1 MNKLFALLVAA
12 LILFGAVMAQQT
24 PAGTNI
30 SNQASASY
38 IDSAGQPRTT
48 TSNQVIT
55 VVQQVYSFTITP
67 NGTET
72 DPPPPG
78 PGQIKT
84 ALPGGQV
91 IFNYVVTNTGNG
103 TDTINLSTALGT
115 SHNFN
120 LLNPNIYLDTN
131 CNGNLDAGET
141 TPITSVTLGMGQQ
154 ACVIVTATIP
164 TNTSGYGN
172 LNLVGTSQAGTP
184 SDPTDDVVDND
195 NWARAVASN
204 QATLT
209 AFKSASPTGPVTPG
223 STITYTISGSN
234 TGGSAASG
242 VSVTGLN
249 GTGILISDTIPTG
262 LEVSTMPT
270 GSAGAGTGTTTTVQM
285 VFSTDGTTWAA
296 LNTSNLPL
304 TGNGTIAVGMFISGG
319 SGAFF
324 PQTASYTFSF
334 QAKVPDSAPAGTNY
348 SNTATVR
355 FDANGDGDADD
366 PGETVTTNTTT
377 NTVAAAYN
385 VAVGPFEHPTG
396 ALTGTGP
403 YTVGGYTITRSGDQ
417 QTIAS
422 VNSGTTVI
430 FRHTL
435 RNTGNTADSF
445 TLSFSGAPT
454 GWACSLVADDLTT
467 PISGPVGPLAANAP
481 NSDFNF
487 ALKCQVPATYPS
499 STATI
504 TITATSVNDPSKSDT
519 TTDVVSAVA
528 DGFRFDLYG
537 DLTAPYQ
544 ASKTS
549 DGEDNTSDDPDDTSP
564 FRPTIPSTP
573 ANPGT
578 SVTYRLRIDNL
589 NPNNQADNYLLLV
602 RPLQNFP
609 GQVDSVLFYADAD
622 DDGIPDGA
630 PISNTGL
637 VNSGDTFKYLAVVT
651 LKANAAPVSVGF
663 NFEAK
668 STASTSEGLD
678 WVYAQIDV
686 NLVAQVTLDPDRSG
700 TVTSPGTIQYTH
712 TLTNNSNTPLSCYVG
727 GNGGSYGWT
736 YQYSTDGTNWYGA
749 LGNVSVGVD
758 PNTRT
763 QTIYVRVLVPA
774 GEPIGRTD
782 VNTVQARCFVTY
794 PSNPLATNPDAQ
806 DTATETT
813 TVVGGDLR
821 LTKSAVSYIGN
832 TSNVRHPT
840 GATAYPGD
848 EIEYTIV
855 AENIGTGNLTQVVIA
870 DPLPSYT
877 TFVSVSAS
885 ATGFPTGSVIFYST
899 DGTNW
904 SATPPASVP
913 TGGTVYV
920 AVNTS
925 DIDGP
930 NQITNADT
938 MPPGAKITI
947 TFRVQVQ

>member
-38 IDSAGQPRTT
+38 IDSAGQPRIT

-103 TDTINLSTALGT
+103 TDTINLSTVLGT

-120 LLNPNIYLDTN
+120 LQNPTIYLDAN

-141 TPITSVTLGMGQQ
+141 TPIPSVTLGIGQQ
-154 ACVIVTATIP
+154 ACVIVTATVP
-164 TNTSGYGN
+164 STGVTSGQYGN

-195 NWARAVASN
+195 NWARAVVST
-204 QATLT
+204 QAILT
-209 AFKSASPTGPVTPG
+209 AFKSASPTGPVAPG

-242 VSVTGLN
+242 VSVTGL
-249 GTGILISDTIPTG
+249 GTGILISDTIPNG
-262 LEVSTMPT
+262 LVVSAMPT
-270 GSAGAGTGTTTTVQM
+270 GSAGAGTVQI
-285 VFSTDGTTWAA
+285 VYYNGTTWAS
-296 LNTSNLPL
+296 LNPGDLPL
-304 TGNGTIAVGMFISGG
+304 TGNGTIAVGMFISG

-334 QAKVPDSAPAGTNY
+334 QATVPASPAGTNY
-348 SNTATVR
+348 PNTATVQYN
-355 FDANGDGDADD
+355 DGTANQ
-366 PGETVTTNTTT
+366 TTTSNTTN

-385 VAVGPFEHPTG
+385 VAVGPYEYPTG
-396 ALTGTGP
+396 APTGS
-403 YTVGGYTITRSGDQ
+403 YTVGGYTVDRSGDQ

-435 RNTGNTADSF
+435 KNTSNTATADSF
-445 TLSFSGAPT
+445 TLSFSNVPT
-454 GWACSLVADDLTT
+454 GGWVCSLVADDLTT
-467 PISGPVGPLAANAP
+467 PISGPVGPVAAGGTL
-481 NSDFNF
+481 DF
-487 ALKCQVPATYPS
+487 ALKCQVPATYTS
-499 STATI
+499 NTAATI
-504 TITATSVNDPSKSDT
+504 TITATSVGDPSKSDT

-537 DLTAPYQ
+537 GRTAPYDVGKMPSSPPSTDPYQ
-544 ASKTS
+544 DTS
-549 DGEDNTSDDPDDTSP
+549 DGNSTT
-564 FRPTIPSTP
+564 RPSIPTTN
-573 ANPGT
+573 ANPGA
-578 SVTYRLRIDNL
+578 SVTYRLRVENR

-602 RPLQNFP
+602 QPVQNFV
-609 GQVDSVLFYADAD
+609 QEVDSVLFYADAN

-637 VNSGDTFKYLAVVT
+637 VNFGDTFKYLAVVT
-651 LKANAAPVSVGF
+651 LKANAAPVFVGF
-663 NFEAK
+663 NFAAQ

-749 LGNVSVGVD
+749 LGNLPVGA
-758 PNTRT
+758 NGGT

-782 VNTVQARCFVTY
+782 VNTVQARCFVNY
-794 PSNPLATNPDAQ
+794 PTDPLNTTPNAQ

-813 TVVGGDLR
+813 TIVGGDLR
-821 LTKSAVSYIGN
+821 LTKSAKTYVLNS
-832 TSNVRHPT
+832 TTVRDAT
-840 GATAYPGD
+840 GATALPGD
-848 EIEYTIV
+848 EIEYTV
-855 AENIGTGNLTQVVIA
+855 EARNIGTGNLKQVVIT

-899 DGTNW
+899 DGTTW
-904 SATPPASVP
+904 STTPPASVP

-925 DIDGP
+925 DVDGP

-947 TFRVQVQ
+947 TFRVRVQ

>member
-67 NGTET
+67 NGNNENS
-72 DPPPPG
+72 
-78 PGQIKT
+78 PGQTKT

-103 TDTINLSTALGT
+103 TDTINLSTVLGT

-120 LLNPNIYLDTN
+120 LLNPTIYLDAN

-164 TNTSGYGN
+164 LNATSGQYGN
-172 LNLVGTSQAGTP
+172 LNLVGTSAGSLSVT
-184 SDPTDDVVDND
+184 DND
-195 NWARAVASN
+195 NWARAVVST
-204 QATLT
+204 QAILT

-242 VSVTGLN
+242 VSVSGLTGS
-249 GTGILISDTIPTG
+249 GILIRDTIPNG
-262 LEVSTMPT
+262 LVVSAMPT
-270 GSAGAGTGTTTTVQM
+270 GSAGAGTVQM
-285 VFSTDGTTWAA
+285 VFSTDGTTWAP
-296 LNTSNLPL
+296 LTSGNLPL
-304 TGNGTIAVGMFISGG
+304 TGNGTIAVGMFISG

-334 QAKVPDSAPAGTNY
+334 QATVPASAPAGTNY
-348 SNTATVR
+348 PNTATVTYN
-355 FDANGDGDADD
+355 DGTANQ
-366 PGETVTTNTTT
+366 TTTSNTTT

-385 VAVGPFEHPTG
+385 VAVGPFGFPQG
-396 ALTGTGP
+396 SATGT
-403 YTVGGYTITRSGDQ
+403 YTVGGYTVNRSGDQ
-417 QTIAS
+417 QTITS

-435 RNTGNTADSF
+435 RNTGNTLDSF

-467 PISGPVGPLAANAP
+467 PISGPVGPLAAN
-481 NSDFNF
+481 SDFNF
-487 ALKCQVPATYPS
+487 ALKCQVPATYTS
-499 STATI
+499 STAATI
-504 TITATSVNDPSKSDT
+504 TITATSVGDPSKSDT

-537 DLTAPYQ
+537 GLTAPYQ
-544 ASKTS
+544 VGKTPDS
-549 DGEDNTSDDPDDTSP
+549 LQHTSDDTSMT
-564 FRPTIPSTP
+564 RPSIPTTT
-573 ANPGT
+573 ANPGA
-578 SVTYRLRIDNL
+578 SVTYRLRVENL

-602 RPLQNFP
+602 QPVQNF
-609 GQVDSVLFYADAD
+609 GQVDSVLFYADAN

-630 PISNTGL
+630 PISNTGP
-637 VNSGDTFKYLAVVT
+637 VNFGATFTYLAVVT

-663 NFEAK
+663 NLAAQ
-668 STASTSEGLD
+668 STASTSEGID

-686 NLVAQVTLDPDRSG
+686 NLVAQVTLSPDRSG

-712 TLTNNSNTPLSCYVG
+712 TLTNNSNTGATCSING
-727 GNGGSYGWT
+727 DGGSFGWT
-736 YQYSTDGTNWYGA
+736 YQYSLDGSTWSSSLSG
-749 LGNVSVGVD
+749 VSVAANGD
-758 PNTRT
+758 S
-763 QTIYVRVLVPA
+763 QIIYVRALVPA
-774 GEPIGRTD
+774 GQPIGRTD
-782 VNTVQARCFVTY
+782 VNTVTANCTVG
-794 PSNPLATNPDAQ
+794 SATATA
-806 DTATETT
+806 TATETT
-813 TVVGGDLR
+813 TVVGGELR
-821 LTKSAVSYIGN
+821 LTKSAVSYVGSSN
-832 TSNVRHPT
+832 TVRDANA
-840 GATAYPGD
+840 ATALPGD
-848 EIEYTIV
+848 VIEYTVI
-855 AENIGTGNLTQVVIA
+855 ASNIGTGNLTQVVIT

-877 TFVSVSAS
+877 NFVSVSATIS
-885 ATGFPTGSVIFYST
+885 GF
-899 DGTNW
+899 
-904 SATPPASVP
+904 
-913 TGGTVYV
+913 TGGTVLYSTNGTTWSATAPTTLSAGSSIYV
-920 AVNTS
+920 AVDTNGDGNITS
-925 DIDGP
+925 
-930 NQITNADT
+930 ADV
-938 MPPGAKITI
+938 MPPSATITI

>member
-38 IDSAGQPRTT
+38 IDSAGQPRIT

-67 NGTET
+67 NGNNENS
-72 DPPPPG
+72 
-78 PGQIKT
+78 PGQTKT

-103 TDTINLSTALGT
+103 TDTINLSTVLGT

-120 LLNPNIYLDTN
+120 LLNPTIYLDAN

-164 TNTSGYGN
+164 LNATSGQYGN
-172 LNLVGTSQAGTP
+172 LNLVGTSAGSLSVT
-184 SDPTDDVVDND
+184 DND
-195 NWARAVASN
+195 NWARAVVST
-204 QATLT
+204 QAILT

-242 VSVTGLN
+242 VSVSGLTGS
-249 GTGILISDTIPTG
+249 GILIRDTIPNG
-262 LEVSTMPT
+262 LVVSAMPT
-270 GSAGAGTGTTTTVQM
+270 GSAGAGTVQM
-285 VFSTDGTTWAA
+285 VFSTDGTTWAP
-296 LNTSNLPL
+296 LTSGNLPL
-304 TGNGTIAVGMFISGG
+304 TGNGTIAVGMFISG

-334 QAKVPDSAPAGTNY
+334 QATVPASPAGTNY
-348 SNTATVR
+348 PNTATVTYN
-355 FDANGDGDADD
+355 DGTANQ
-366 PGETVTTNTTT
+366 TTTSNTTT

-385 VAVGPFEHPTG
+385 VAVGPFGFPQG
-396 ALTGTGP
+396 SATGT
-403 YTVGGYTITRSGDQ
+403 YTVGGYTVNRSGDQ
-417 QTIAS
+417 QTITS

-435 RNTGNTADSF
+435 RNTGNTLDSF

-467 PISGPVGPLAANAP
+467 PISGPVGPLAAN
-481 NSDFNF
+481 SDFNF
-487 ALKCQVPATYPS
+487 ALKCQVPATYTS
-499 STATI
+499 STAATI
-504 TITATSVNDPSKSDT
+504 TITATSVGDPSKSDT

-537 DLTAPYQ
+537 GLTAPYQ
-544 ASKTS
+544 VGKTPDS
-549 DGEDNTSDDPDDTSP
+549 LQHTSDDTSMT
-564 FRPTIPSTP
+564 RPSIPTTT
-573 ANPGT
+573 ANPGA
-578 SVTYRLRIDNL
+578 SVTYRLRVENL

-602 RPLQNFP
+602 QPVQNF
-609 GQVDSVLFYADAD
+609 GQVDSVLFYADAN

-630 PISNTGL
+630 PISNTGP
-637 VNSGDTFKYLAVVT
+637 VNFGATFTYLAVVT

-663 NFEAK
+663 NLAAQ
-668 STASTSEGLD
+668 STASTSEGID

-686 NLVAQVTLDPDRSG
+686 NLVAQVTLSPDRSG

-712 TLTNNSNTPLSCYVG
+712 TLTNNSNTGATCSING
-727 GNGGSYGWT
+727 DGGSFGWT
-736 YQYSTDGTNWYGA
+736 YQYSLDGSTWSSSLSG
-749 LGNVSVGVD
+749 VSVAANGD
-758 PNTRT
+758 S
-763 QTIYVRVLVPA
+763 QIIYVRALVPA
-774 GEPIGRTD
+774 GQPIGRTD
-782 VNTVQARCFVTY
+782 VNTVTANCTVG
-794 PSNPLATNPDAQ
+794 SATATA
-806 DTATETT
+806 TATETT
-813 TVVGGDLR
+813 TVVGGELR
-821 LTKSAVSYIGN
+821 LTKSAVSYVGSSN
-832 TSNVRHPT
+832 TVRDANA
-840 GATAYPGD
+840 ATALPGD
-848 EIEYTIV
+848 VIEYTVI
-855 AENIGTGNLTQVVIA
+855 ASNIGTGNLTQVVIT

-877 TFVSVSAS
+877 NFVSVSATIS
-885 ATGFPTGSVIFYST
+885 GF
-899 DGTNW
+899 
-904 SATPPASVP
+904 
-913 TGGTVYV
+913 TGGTVLYSTNGTTWSATAPTTLSAGSSIYV
-920 AVNTS
+920 AVDTNGDGNITS
-925 DIDGP
+925 
-930 NQITNADT
+930 ADV
-938 MPPGAKITI
+938 MPPSATITI